1 MLYFEMQ
8 NVRGFIENTLL
19 HTIPNKKQTR
29 FKNVYLKK
37 QCGSSYIDVL
47 PFTIIH
53 GANASGKTTIIKA
66 TALLKEIVLSGKI
79 YSDDPK
85 TLLYNIG
92 LYPYLHDY
100 NKYVEPMKLAIGF
113 VADNKKYEYSLT
125 ISFTMPQKEYC
136 VNKEIIEE
144 VLYVDDMEIFHRTAT
159 EIAINNKGET
169 IIKKIGVDEAI
180 APEELYLYGGFK
192 SNIETNRHFQSI
204 INWFRFDLLIIFDIN
219 SLKLNIEAP
228 ILPTGTSLNVK
239 NDVIDAAL
247 KTADFGPQKLFY
259 KFSNTTDGNS
269 NYELRSQYLVKN
281 YIGKGI
287 ETNAQNTE
295 SNGTLKLVDISML
308 IISALIH
315 GATLIIDE
323 LDSSFHIA
331 MIKELVCLFANKEIN
346 KKAAQL
352 IFTSH
357 NISLMSL
364 TKIRKDQIYFVEKD
378 QDSHSSLLYSLS
390 DFKTNSETD
399 VRNGEQYI
407 KNYLAGKYG
416 AFPTFRFEDAVI
428 EYFRKNKLLR
438 NNYEE

>member
-19 HTIPNKKQTR
+19 QTIPNKKQTK

-37 QCGSSYIDVL
+37 QCGNSYIDVL
-47 PFTIIH
+47 PFTVIH
-53 GANASGKTTIIKA
+53 GPNASGKSTIIRA
-66 TALLKEIVLSGKI
+66 MELLKEIVLSGKI

-85 TLLYNIG
+85 MLLYNIG
-92 LYPYLHDY
+92 LYPFLHDY
-100 NKYVEPMKLAIGF
+100 NRYVEPMKLAIGF

-125 ISFTMPQKEYC
+125 IIFTMPQKEYS

-159 EIAINNKGET
+159 DIAINDKGKT
-169 IIKKIGVDEAI
+169 IIKKIGIDEAI

-204 INWFRFDLLIIFDIN
+204 INWFRFDLIIIFDVN
-219 SLKLNIEAP
+219 SLKVNIEAP
-228 ILPTGTSLNVK
+228 KLPQGSSLDVK
-239 NDVIDAAL
+239 NDIIDAAL

-259 KFSNTTDGNS
+259 KLSNTAEGNS
-269 NYELRSQYLVKN
+269 SYQIRSLYSVKN
-281 YIGKGI
+281 FIGQGI

-295 SNGTLKLVDISML
+295 SNGTLKLIDISML
-308 IISALIH
+308 IISALIN
-315 GATLIIDE
+315 GSTLIIDE
-323 LDSSFHIA
+323 FDSSFHIA
-331 MIKELVCLFANKEIN
+331 MIKELVSLFTNKEIN

-357 NISLMSL
+357 NIALMSL

-378 QDSHSSLLYSLS
+378 QNSHSSSLYSLS

-407 KNYLAGKYG
+407 NNYLAGKYG
-416 AFPTFRFEDAVI
+416 AFPTFKFEDAVMDYLEKTKI
-428 EYFRKNKLLR
+428 VGE
-438 NNYEE
+438 